1 MVVVVGSWVHP
12 PVDLVVVGPPVLGLA
27 DLVVELLLVVVDLVV
42 ILVVIQM
49 VMGIHQGCNP
59 PVRDH
64 HLHCR

>member
-1 MVVVVGSWVHP
+1 M
-12 PVDLVVVGPPVLGLA
+12 VGPPVLGLA